1 MFKTIDNIPN
11 TYLFN
16 DVDSLHNGSSIY
28 NNVSQIKPRPGCTN
42 KVSSFSETK
51 SPIVSTTLVNN
62 GQNGYD
68 TISSTNLYASAFDE
82 LGEPDMD
89 DKMDELS
96 PANNKKVPPEEYKV
110 NLSTHIYIGSI
121 SIIGL
126 FALYRMLQKTR

>member
-1 MFKTIDNIPN
+1 MFNPIDNIPN

-28 NNVSQIKPRPGCTN
+28 NVSQIKPRPGSTN
-42 KVSSFSETK
+42 KVSAFSETK
-51 SPIVSTTLVNN
+51 SPIVSTTIINN

-68 TISSTNLYASAFDE
+68 TISSSNMDAYVFDE
-82 LGEPDMD
+82 LGELDID
-89 DKMDELS
+89 DKNDKLL
-96 PANNKKVPPEEYKV
+96 PDNKKKMIPEEYKV
-110 NLSTHIYIGSI
+110 NLITHIYIGSI